1 MLCQY
6 LPTVMQIF
14 SRLVRTLL
22 AWTVGS
28 FRATS
33 RSLSAAIS
41 LGAVLIGP
49 GVALQVGSPFP
60 TLPIHTKKTPANNFQ
75 DISVSFEVA
84 FKAATHPV
92 FLVPA

>member
-1 MLCQY
+1 M
-6 LPTVMQIF
+6 PIF
-14 SRLVRTLL
+14 SRLVQTLL

-60 TLPIHTKKTPANNFQ
+60 TLPIHTKKHQPT
-75 DISVSFEVA
+75 ISKTSPSLLKWLLKQQLILF
-84 FKAATHPV
+84 F
-92 FLVPA
+92 

>member
-1 MLCQY
+1 
-6 LPTVMQIF
+6 MQIF

-60 TLPIHTKKTPANNFQ
+60 TLPIHTKKHLPTIS
-75 DISVSFEVA
+75 ISVSFEVA
-84 FKAATHPV
+84 FEQQLIL
-92 FLVPA
+92 FF

>member
-1 MLCQY
+1 M
-6 LPTVMQIF
+6 PIF

-33 RSLSAAIS
+33 RSLSSAIS

-60 TLPIHTKKTPANNFQ
+60 TLPIHTKKHLPTIS
-75 DISVSFEVA
+75 ISVSFEVA
-84 FKAATHPV
+84 FEQQLIL
-92 FLVPA
+92 FF

>member
-1 MLCQY
+1 
-6 LPTVMQIF
+6 MQIF

-33 RSLSAAIS
+33 RSLTAAIS

-60 TLPIHTKKTPANNFQ
+60 TLPIHTKKHLPTIS
-75 DISVSFEVA
+75 ISVSFEVA
-84 FKAATHPV
+84 FEQQLIL
-92 FLVPA
+92 FF